1 MTKSRAFTSVFI
13 LFVFCVA
20 TALTSPAKT
29 TFKSLVSFDS
39 TDGANP
45 LAPLVQGT
53 DGNFYGTTITGGTYG
68 GGTIFKVTPSGTLTV
83 LYNFCAKTNCTD
95 GEQPYGLLVQYT
107 NGDFYGTTSE
117 GGTDGYGTVFK
128 ITTTSPY
135 KLTTLH
141 SFDFTD
147 GSSPNGVMLASN
159 GDFYGSTRE
168 GGSSTA
174 CSTYGCGTIFQITAG
189 GKFTSVFSFDAT
201 DGSGPLSG
209 LIQGTDGDL
218 YGTTKVPPHSEGEGY
233 GYGTV
238 FKITTKGVLTT
249 LYNFCSKTNCTDG
262 AYPVGVMVQ
271 ATNGNFYGTTTNGG
285 TSTFCGTDGCGTAF
299 EITSAGV
306 LTTLYNF
313 CSKTNCTDG
322 GAPESG
328 LMQATD
334 GNFYGS
340 ASGGGA
346 NTSDCTTYGVG
357 CGASFK
363 LAVTTK
369 TTLTVLHSFDGTDGA
384 SPVWLTQGTD
394 GTFYGITI
402 GGGTDESC
410 TSTTYDVNGCGTVFN
425 ISTGLAAF
433 VETEPISGKVK
444 AKVTILGSDLTGA
457 TSVTFNGTAAT
468 YTVVSATEIT
478 TTVPTGAT
486 TGTVVVK
493 TPSATLDSNVV
504 FTVN

>member
-1 MTKSRAFTSVFI
+1 MAAAI
-13 LFVFCVA
+13 A
-20 TALTSPAKT
+20 SPAKT

-45 LAPLVQGT
+45 LSPLIQGT
-53 DGNFYGTTITGGTYG
+53 DGNFYGTTTIGGTYG
-68 GGTIFKVTPSGTLTV
+68 AGTIYKITPTGTLTV
-83 LYNFCAKTNCTD
+83 LYNFCAKTSCTD
-95 GEQPYGLLVQYT
+95 GESPYGALVQYT
-107 NGDFYGTTSE
+107 NGDIYGTTNA
-117 GGTDGYGTVFK
+117 GGTDGYGTVYK
-128 ITTTSPY
+128 ITITSPY

-147 GSSPNGVMLASN
+147 GSSPNGLVLATN
-159 GDFYGSTRE
+159 GKFYGSTRE

-174 CSTYGCGTIFQITAG
+174 CSTYGCGTVFQITAG
-189 GKFTSVFSFDAT
+189 GTLTSLFSFDST
-201 DGSGPLSG
+201 NGSGPLSA
-209 LIQGTDGDL
+209 LIQGTDGNL
-218 YGTTKVPPHSEGEGY
+218 YGTTKVPPHGQGGGY

-238 FKITTKGVLTT
+238 FKITTAGVLTT

-262 AYPVGVMVQ
+262 AYPYAPLVQ
-271 ATNGNFYGTTTNGG
+271 ASNGNFYGTTTNGG

-322 GAPESG
+322 GAPEAG
-328 LMQATD
+328 LIQATD

-340 ASGGGA
+340 GFAGGA
-346 NTSDCTTYGVG
+346 NTTDCTTYGEG

-363 LAVTTK
+363 MVVTTK

-384 SPVWLTQGTD
+384 GVGWLTQGTD
-394 GTFYGITI
+394 GTFYGVTL
-402 GGGTDESC
+402 GGGTDGSC
-410 TSTTYDVNGCGTVFN
+410 ISTTYDVNGCGSLFN

-433 VETEPISGKVK
+433 VETEPTSGKVK